1 MLFFIFGQVNEALNP
16 AKNFSTYEFKDREVK
31 LYYPKYDTVTG
42 TSLGQYDTLTCI
54 TVRGI
59 DEYFLVDGYS
69 KKDSKILHSFHK
81 KRMLSSFSGTFF
93 KRQCIQYESRAL
105 DTDLSEIF
113 YFLPSTMDRMED
125 INRNMGSVNFYS
137 IDMPYYSSE
146 VDENVWLDASKL
158 DYENSD
164 KTKMTEAVIKVL

>member
-1 MLFFIFGQVNEALNP
+1 M
-16 AKNFSTYEFKDREVK
+16 
-31 LYYPKYDTVTG
+31 
-42 TSLGQYDTLTCI
+42 GQYDTLRCI

-59 DEYFLVDGYS
+59 DKHFLDDGYS

-105 DTDLSEIF
+105 DTDLSVIF

-125 INRNMGSVNFYS
+125 INFYS

-146 VDENVWLDASKL
+146 VDENVWLDALKL